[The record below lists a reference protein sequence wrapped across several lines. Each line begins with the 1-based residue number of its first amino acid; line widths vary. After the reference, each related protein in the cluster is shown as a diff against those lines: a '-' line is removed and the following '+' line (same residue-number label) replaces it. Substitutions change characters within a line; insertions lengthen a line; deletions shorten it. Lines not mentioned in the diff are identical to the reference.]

1 MLREII
7 VPKERDYL
15 LKIPEKYLNRQVEI
29 LVLPMDNMPI
39 SIPDS
44 KNPDILRK
52 TSGILKNRNIDPLKW
67 QQNIRSEWD
76 NRK

>member
-29 LVLPMDNMPI
+29 LVLPMDN
-39 SIPDS
+39 IPTSNPDK
-44 KNPDILRK
+44 KNQDILRK

>member
-7 VPKERDYL
+7 IPKERDYL

-29 LVLPMDNMPI
+29 LVLPMDNI
-39 SIPDS
+39 SISNPDK
-44 KNPDILRK
+44 KNQDILRK

-67 QQNIRSEWD
+67 QQNLRSEWD

>member
-39 SIPDS
+39 SNPDS